1 MSARCLRT
9 RLAIAAVVQL
19 PTTSAIT
26 LGGGPVRIAPGLK
39 VCVFRDYD
47 ETIAGSE
54 HPNRFVWFCIQAN
67 ISDMQRSRVNVPD
80 HLGQA
85 LRNILVKE
93 ELHAPSRTR
102 FSSEAAAHS

>member
-1 MSARCLRT
+1 MTKPL
-9 RLAIAAVVQL
+9 LAANN
-19 PTTSAIT
+19 
-26 LGGGPVRIAPGLK
+26 
-39 VCVFRDYD
+39 
-47 ETIAGSE
+47 
-54 HPNRFVWFCIQAN
+54 PNRFVWFCIQAN

>member
-1 MSARCLRT
+1 MSAQEASYRGGG
-9 RLAIAAVVQL
+9 AIAHDKRNNFGRR
-19 PTTSAIT
+19 PC
-26 LGGGPVRIAPGLK
+26 PDAPGLK